1 MKKVNLMYFVAQA
14 VAVACVGLI
23 VALVCLFSG
32 FHPNGAFI
40 MFIMV
45 VMMLGV
51 LVLIANFYR
60 NPLSNYIMKKTI
72 ENNAEEKGFGR
83 CSTFDSLYGIIKID
97 VEGGKFAIVSNW
109 NPTQFQVGDAAKIDK
124 IVSDYVKAPLGGTTG
139 VYFQFMY
146 EGTRIRCYTF
156 AANRNPYSLQSAEV
170 LEGQSKADTFAEL
183 LKQAKENAASKA
195 TA

>member
-1 MKKVNLMYFVAQA
+1 MKIINGMYFLAQA
-14 VAVACVGLI
+14 VVVAV
-23 VALVCLFSG
+23 VALVVSLVCAIFGLSFSV
-32 FHPNGAFI
+32 

-45 VMMLGV
+45 AMMLGII
-51 LVLIANFYR
+51 VLISNFSG
-60 NPLSNYIMKKTI
+60 NFLSNYIMKKTI
-72 ENNAEEKGFGR
+72 ENNAEEQGFGH

-97 VEGGKFAIVSNW
+97 VEGGKFAIVSIW

-146 EGTRIRCYTF
+146 EKTRIRCYTF
-156 AANRNPYSLQSAEV
+156 ASSKNPYSLQSGEV

-183 LKQAKENAASKA
+183 LKQAKENAISKA
-195 TA
+195 SA